1 LSPYSSERRP
11 MSADPESGD
20 RRASATAART
30 RDFVAT
36 LHVIAAGD
44 APQDRL
50 EQTVREAFARFVKEA
65 RQADL
70 SNKNL
75 AQACMVAL
83 HDTLTEALTR
93 PHSQQFEVVRGLA
106 HELAIKWLRERS
118 GT

>member
-1 LSPYSSERRP
+1 

-20 RRASATAART
+20 RRASATAARIC
-30 RDFVAT
+30 DFVAM
-36 LHVIAAGD
+36 LHVVAAGD
-44 APQDRL
+44 ALQDCL
-50 EQTVREAFARFVKEA
+50 ERTVREAFARFVKEA

-75 AQACMVAL
+75 VQACVVAL

-106 HELAIKWLRERS
+106 HELAVEWLRERS